1 MEKTSVIAKEK
12 RSNEKFLY
20 DREVGAIIGDLDTIK
35 RKINSSNSACK
46 EEFRDD
52 LTLIKNKY
60 NDDKIS
66 TQEKER
72 ERPADFLGGNKSR
85 CKNLKR
91 RSNKTKNIKGKRFRS
106 RRNKN

>member
-66 TQEKER
+66 TQE
-72 ERPADFLGGNKSR
+72 RPADSLGGNKSR